1 MNMARGWRHRSRRLA
16 AALLLCACLPATAAD
31 AAAGAGRTLLLV
43 NAPYPPFVNPEGD
56 PQGEGID
63 VEIAREA
70 LRRGGGFGV
79 TMRVVPWKRA
89 LAMLERGEAD
99 FTTTISRNGDRSR
112 FLAWSSGYRNSVR
125 YQFYSRK
132 GAPATLSG
140 LSGLDGHSLG
150 LTLGFY
156 YPEAITR
163 RPGLVLH
170 TGSSVSHTVQM
181 LDAGRTDFMVVNGL
195 AGAWAIRRLGLED
208 KLELQP
214 YFYSSDSPTYMAF
227 SRARPFAAPLAA
239 MERGLQSMAKD
250 GTLAQIEKKYTE
262 KSRP

>member
-1 MNMARGWRHRSRRLA
+1 MGMAGARRSRAGRLA
-16 AALLLCACLPATAAD
+16 ALLFLSACLPAFAATP
-31 AAAGAGRTLLLV
+31 AATPTLLLV

-70 LRRGGGFGV
+70 LRRGGGYTV

-89 LAMLERGEAD
+89 LAMLEQGQAD

-125 YQFYSRK
+125 YHFYSRK
-132 GAPATLSG
+132 GTPAKLNTLSD
-140 LSGLDGHSLG
+140 LDGHSLG

-156 YPEAITR
+156 YPEAITK
-163 RPGLVLH
+163 RPHLLLH
-170 TGSSVSHTVQM
+170 TGSSLSQTVQM
-181 LDAGRTDFMVVNGL
+181 LDAGRADFMVVNGL
-195 AGAWAIRRLGLED
+195 AGAWAIRRLGLES

-214 YFYSSDSPTYMAF
+214 YSYSSDSPTYMAF

-239 MERGLQSMAKD
+239 MERGLQSMVKD

-262 KSRP
+262 H